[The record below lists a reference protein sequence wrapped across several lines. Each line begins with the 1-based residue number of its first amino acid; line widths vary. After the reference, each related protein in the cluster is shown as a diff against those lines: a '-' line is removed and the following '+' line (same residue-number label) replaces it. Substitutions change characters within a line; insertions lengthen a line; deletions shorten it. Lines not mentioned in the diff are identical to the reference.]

1 MSPIR
6 SRRAVPVSLFI
17 SYLLVILLCT
27 PFTGSGRASLT
38 TKRVRATQEQST
50 ARFREGEL
58 LVRFRTGVSEREKE
72 TIMATHGGRKK
83 KQLKG
88 DSGLEKLE
96 LAAGRDAK
104 TAALQLLLNPQVEF
118 AEPNFLI
125 EKEDVNPND
134 PQFRQQWGLQNTGQD
149 GGQFG
154 SDIRARAAWDKT
166 QGTSSTIVAVI
177 DSGIDFTHEDLKNN
191 QWTNPNPSSAG
202 DQHGWDF
209 VLDNGE
215 IKDEQGHGTAV
226 AGIIASE
233 GNNGLGIAGVMWR
246 AGLMSL
252 RVLDNTGTGDV
263 GNAIEAIDYAVA
275 HGARV
280 INLSWGTTGESIALK
295 DAIERALKRN
305 VVVVCSAGNSGQNL
319 DAVPYYPASFGLK
332 DLIVVGATDNRD
344 QLASW
349 SNWGARKVTVAAPGT
364 TILTTQRGGGY
375 WSVTGTSAAA
385 PLVTGVTGLLKTINP
400 GANTA
405 AIARAISKSARQNVS
420 LQGKVSSGGV
430 VDAAGA
436 IENLRGSGNQP
447 LPIPRPGIGSG
458 GTGPGGTFNSTPPDT
473 TTGAPLV
480 NMPNLDEAR
489 NSKPQQPKA
498 KAPIQANLPCADCDP
513 YGGGGGAGNYP
524 SGDPNFS
531 GARGRPGNETGQA
544 GVDLGSQNF
553 NWNLPLV
560 SLPGRAGMD
569 LNLTLSYNSLV
580 WTKDGS
586 YIKFNADLGN
596 PAPGFRLGLPIL
608 QQRFLNS
615 ATGIYAYLL
624 VMPSGGRVELRQ
636 VGSSNIYES
645 QDSSYTQLDVT
656 NANAP
661 IVRTTDGTQLT
672 FTPVTVNGEF
682 RCTQIKDRNGNYIS
696 ATYNTTNGHL
706 LTITDTLNRVLSFI
720 YDVTDNLTSIR
731 QTWAGS
737 THDWA
742 TFSYGQVYVAPSF
755 GGGLLVNGPN
765 NNYTTV
771 LTQVS
776 LQDGSYFTFNYN
788 AAFAQ
793 VNRINR
799 YAADGH
805 ILAYTSYNVNSSSGQ
820 TECPRFTEQRQWA
833 ENWNNHNEVVT
844 TYSIASDS
852 SWSQQTWPNGTI
864 YKELY
869 FTTGWQKGLPYQTE
883 LWSGGVRKK
892 YTTITWTQDNTGLT
906 YANNP
911 RPIDTHIYDE
921 LGNHRRMETTYTS
934 YNLPNPVALPTE
946 VKEYAANGTTVLRR
960 MTTTYFDAG
969 ANQQAYIDRRV
980 IGLVREVITYDG
992 SNQPQSKIWFD
1003 YDWGNEYWAA
1013 LPQAA
1018 TQHDASGTQ
1027 FGRGNLCWIGRWDVT
1042 DINNSSKILNS
1053 YTKYNRT
1060 GSVVKSEDHYGQGSA
1075 ISYTDAFSDSVN
1087 RNTFAYPTTITD
1099 AENYSSSGQYNY
1111 DFGSVTR
1118 VQDPKGAVQTM
1129 TYDSAARL
1137 DRMTDLLTGAYTRW
1151 SYATAN
1157 TFVGAYSTIE
1167 TGQGEAFEGTAF
1179 DGLGRYRATQLDMPG
1194 STGGYSA
1201 VVTGYDVMGLPSTRS
1216 NPTEMTPYWIPSGDD
1231 AAGWKWTNQSYDWKG
1246 RPTVTTNPDGSTREM
1261 TYDGCG
1267 CAGGE
1272 LTTARDESGRRK
1284 RYTKDVVGRLIK
1296 TEELNWDQTV
1306 YSTTNFTYNV
1316 RDQLTNINQVAQNR
1330 TFSYDGYGRMSQR
1343 TTPEQGATNYTY
1355 YLNNLPQTVTDARGA
1370 IATFI
1375 YNARHLVTNVNYTV
1389 SGAVAATPNVT
1400 FGYDQAGN
1408 RTSMTDGLG
1417 SVSYVYNTNS
1427 QLTSETRSFTGL
1439 AGTYGLSYTYGLA
1452 GQLKTITNPWNAQV
1466 GYNYDKVGR
1475 LANISGSGYA
1485 GVSSYV
1491 SSMAYRAFG
1500 PKQIGYSNGRTLSM
1514 QYDNRLRLTEWSTPG
1529 VLRMQYSYTWES
1541 SGRVEFA
1548 RNLDD
1553 ETLDRY
1559 FGYDSVGRLT
1569 VSRSGNEAR
1578 LAIQEQVPLL
1588 YNGPYSHGYFY
1599 DQYGNLTG
1607 REGWGGTNP
1616 AYSASFTNNKMNTM
1630 VYDASGNLT
1639 DAGGGWTFTYDATGQ
1654 QATSAV
1660 GSMQNVYDGNRLR
1673 GKKTESGVTTYYLRS
1688 SLLGGQIVAELAANG
1703 DWTRG
1708 YVYMGSELLAVQQGS
1723 AVNWVHQDP
1732 LIKSKRITNSSGTV
1746 ISTVELDP
1754 WGGETNRSSNEA
1766 FQPRKFTSYSRDG
1779 IGSDDAMHRRYNRWW
1794 SRFEQPDPYDGS
1806 YDLANPQ
1813 TFNRYAYVNND
1824 PVNLV
1829 DPTGL
1834 LPGVCPPEM
1843 SGPECLSSWNPIGGG
1858 PINPFD
1864 RRSPTPTSVSGGS
1877 SGREIIDFTFNA
1889 SRTYW
1894 AIFRGVQYTDA
1905 NGDEHAYFWWE
1916 KIWSTA
1922 YSFATSTTFNSTG
1935 RVHGGGGGS
1944 GGGGGG
1950 GGKSP
1955 STPAPTTPTCE
1966 GGQGDINFQWNPL
1979 VVGYTGGV
1987 LTNGNNFHGY
1997 GGMMIGTPR
2006 AGASLMVNTKA
2017 NIEPGL
2023 NYSIGGGSIIGAQWS
2038 GKFDPNHPWTSL
2050 KNGSLMLGGTTPGFG
2065 ASITYVSPAFNLGAP
2080 CVQGADKPGI
2090 F

>member
-1 MSPIR
+1 M
-6 SRRAVPVSLFI
+6 
-17 SYLLVILLCT
+17 
-27 PFTGSGRASLT
+27 T
-38 TKRVRATQEQST
+38 TKRVRATQEQAP
-50 ARFREGEL
+50 ARFREGEI
-58 LVRFRTGVSEREKE
+58 LVRFRSGVSEREKE
-72 TIMATHGGRKK
+72 TIMATHGGRNK
-83 KQLKG
+83 KQLTG
-88 DSGLEKLE
+88 NSGLEKLE

-104 TAALQLLLNPQVEF
+104 TAVLQLLLNPQVEF

-125 EKEDVNPND
+125 EKEDVSPND
-134 PQFRQQWGLQNTGQD
+134 PQFGRQWGLQNTGQD

-154 SDIRARAAWDKT
+154 SDIRARNAWDRT
-166 QGTSSTIVAVI
+166 TGAQSTVIAVI
-177 DSGIDFTHEDLKNN
+177 DSGIDFTHADLKNN

-226 AGIIASE
+226 AGIIAAE
-233 GNNGLGIAGVMWR
+233 GNNALGITGVMWR

-280 INLSWGTTGESIALK
+280 INLSWGTTGESFALK
-295 DAIERALKRN
+295 DAIERALKLN
-305 VVVVCSAGNSGQNL
+305 VVVVCSAGNSGQDL
-319 DAVPYYPASFGLK
+319 EAVPYYPASFGLK
-332 DLIVVGATDNRD
+332 DLIVVGGTDNRD

-364 TILTTQRGGGY
+364 NILTTQRGGGY
-375 WSVTGTSAAA
+375 WNVTGTSAAA
-385 PLVTGVTGLLKTINP
+385 PIVSGIAGLLKTVNP

-420 LQGKVSSGGV
+420 LQGKVASGGV

-436 IENLRGSGNQP
+436 LENLRSSGNQP
-447 LPIPRPGIGSG
+447 LPIPRPNIGSG
-458 GTGPGGTFNSTPPDT
+458 GTGPGGTFNTTPPDT
-473 TTGAPLV
+473 TTAAPLV

-498 KAPIQANLPCADCDP
+498 KAPIVANLPCADCDP
-513 YGGGGGAGNYP
+513 YGGGGGATNYP

-553 NWNLPLV
+553 NWSLPLV
-560 SLPGRAGMD
+560 SLAGRSGMD

-586 YIKFNADLGN
+586 YIKFNADLGS
-596 PAPGFRLGLPIL
+596 PAPGFRLGLPTL
-608 QQRFLNS
+608 QQKFLNS
-615 ATGIYAYLL
+615 ATGIYAYLM
-624 VMPSGGRVELRQ
+624 VTPSGGRVELRQ

-645 QDSSYTQLDVT
+645 QDGTYAQLDAT
-656 NANAP
+656 NPSAP

-672 FTPVTVNGEF
+672 FAPVTVNSEF

-696 ATYNTTNGHL
+696 ATYNSTNGHL
-706 LTITDTLNRVLSFI
+706 LTITDTLSRIISFV
-720 YDVTDNLTSIR
+720 YDATDNLTAIR

-742 TFSYGQVYVAPSF
+742 TFNYGQVYVAPAF
-755 GGGLLVNGPN
+755 GDGLLINGPN

-771 LTQVS
+771 LTQVN
-776 LQDGSYFTFNYN
+776 LQDGSSYTFNYN
-788 AAFAQ
+788 TAFAQ

-799 YAADGH
+799 YAADAH
-805 ILAYTSYNVNSSSGQ
+805 ILAYTSYNMNSNGGQ

-833 ENWNNHNEVVT
+833 ENWNNHNEVIT
-844 TYSIASDS
+844 TFSIAGDS
-852 SWSQQTWPNGTI
+852 SWSQQTWPDGTI

-869 FTTGWQKGLPYQTE
+869 FTSGWQTGLPYQAE
-883 LWSGGVRKK
+883 FWSGGVRKK
-892 YTTITWTQDNTGLT
+892 YSTITWTQDNTGLT
-906 YANNP
+906 YAKNP
-911 RPIDTHIYDE
+911 RPIDNHIYDE
-921 LGNHRRMETTYTS
+921 LGNHRRVETTYTS

-960 MTTTYFDAG
+960 TTTSYFDAG

-980 IGLVREVITYDG
+980 LGLQREVIVYDG
-992 SNQPQSKIWFD
+992 ANQPVSKTWFD
-1003 YDWGNEYWAA
+1003 YDWNNNDYWAP

-1018 TQHDASGTQ
+1018 TQHDASGSAV
-1027 FGRGNLCWIGRWDVT
+1027 GRGNLCWVGRWDVT
-1042 DINNSSKILNS
+1042 DINNSSKILNR
-1053 YTKYNRT
+1053 YVKYNKT
-1060 GSVVKSEDHYGQGSA
+1060 GSIIKSEDHYGQGPVL
-1075 ISYTDAFSDSVN
+1075 SYTDSFSDAVN

-1099 AENYSSSGQYNY
+1099 AENYSSNVQYNY
-1111 DFGSVTR
+1111 DFGGVTR
-1118 VQDPKGAVQTM
+1118 VQDPKGSVQTT

-1137 DRMTDLLTGAYTRW
+1137 DRITDQMSGAYTRW
-1151 SYATAN
+1151 SYAAAN
-1157 TFVGAYSTIE
+1157 TFIGAYSTIE
-1167 TGQGEAFEGTAF
+1167 TGQGEAFEGTAL
-1179 DGLGRYRATQLDMPG
+1179 DGMGRYRATQLDMPG
-1194 STGGYSA
+1194 SAGGYSA
-1201 VVTGYDVMGLPSTRS
+1201 VVMGYDVMGLPFTHS
-1216 NPTEMTPYWIPSGDD
+1216 NPTEMTALWVPAGDD

-1246 RPTVTTNPDGSTREM
+1246 RPLVTTNPDGTTREI
-1261 TYDGCG
+1261 TYSGCG

-1272 LTTARDESGRRK
+1272 QLTTRDETGRRK
-1284 RYTKDVVGRLIK
+1284 RYTKDVLGRLIK

-1306 YSTTNFTYNV
+1306 YSTTNYTYNV
-1316 RDQLTNINQVAQNR
+1316 RDQLTNINQVSQNR
-1330 TFSYDGYGRMSQR
+1330 SFSYDGYGRMAQR
-1343 TTPEQGATNYTY
+1343 VTPEQGTTNYTY
-1355 YLNNLPQTVTDARGA
+1355 YLNDLPQTVTDARGA
-1370 IATFI
+1370 IAAFT
-1375 YNARHLVTNVNYTV
+1375 YNARHLVTNINYTV
-1389 SGAVAATPNVT
+1389 SGAVAATPNLT
-1400 FGYDQAGN
+1400 FGYDSAGN

-1427 QLTSETRSFTGL
+1427 QLTSETRTFSGL
-1439 AGTYGLSYTYGLA
+1439 AGSYALSYGYGLA
-1452 GQLKTITNPWNAQV
+1452 GQLKSITNPWNVQV

-1491 SSMAYRAFG
+1491 STMAYRAFG

-1529 VLRMQYSYTWES
+1529 VLRMHYSYLWEQ

-1553 ETLDRY
+1553 ETLDRW
-1559 FGYDSVGRLT
+1559 FAYDHVGRLA

-1578 LAIQEQVPLL
+1578 LAIGEQVPLL

-1630 VYDASGNLT
+1630 TYDSAGNLT

-1660 GSMQNVYDGNRLR
+1660 GGVQNVYDGDRLR
-1673 GKKTESGVTTYYLRS
+1673 GKKTENGVTSYYLRS
-1688 SLLGGQIVAELAANG
+1688 SVLGGQIIAEIAANG

-1708 YVYMGSELLAVQQGS
+1708 YVYMGPELLAVQQGS

-1732 LIKSKRITNSSGTV
+1732 FVKSKRITNSSGTV

-1754 WGGETNRSSNEA
+1754 WGGETDRSSNEA
-1766 FQPRKFTSYSRDG
+1766 FQPRKFTSYFRDG

-1806 YDLANPQ
+1806 YNLSDPQ
-1813 TFNRYAYVNND
+1813 SFNRYAYVQND

-1843 SGPECLSSWNPIGGG
+1843 SGPECLATWNPVGGG
-1858 PINPFD
+1858 PINIFD
-1864 RRSPTPTSVSGGS
+1864 RTSPTPIGQSGGS
-1877 SGREIIDFTFNA
+1877 SGQQITQTAGTRSIRYSVEDPLTDTVYFYIIEFTKNLISGEAFTTADLLREVLRNPRFGPGQRVQGGAQPSNPPVAPTHVSPQVCIGPRLQVCVGCNYDNEGFKPTFGIN
-1889 SRTYW
+1889 
-1894 AIFRGVQYTDA
+1894 FGP
-1905 NGDEHAYFWWE
+1905 
-1916 KIWSTA
+1916 
-1922 YSFATSTTFNSTG
+1922 SFL
-1935 RVHGGGGGS
+1935 V
-1944 GGGGGG
+1944 
-1950 GGKSP
+1950 SP
-1955 STPAPTTPTCE
+1955 SYSKGPGNTASGFYLTGSVVPGFM
-1966 GGQGDINFQWNPL
+1966 GGTLNVPISRHPIRD
-1979 VVGYTGGV
+1979 
-1987 LTNGNNFHGY
+1987 
-1997 GGMMIGTPR
+1997 
-2006 AGASLMVNTKA
+2006 ASLDAT
-2017 NIEPGL
+2017 
-2023 NYSIGGGSIIGAQWS
+2023 
-2038 GKFDPNHPWTSL
+2038 
-2050 KNGSLMLGGTTPGFG
+2050 GSLPSAGVG
-2065 ASITYVSPAFNLGAP
+2065 IQYVSPPMTGTTSWDMKHHPDN
-2080 CVQGADKPGI
+2080 PGSRS
-2090 F
+2090 FYTGRCPY